1 MSTSAPAIAI
11 VQPVPVTDAMLI
23 STNIA
28 ETDYPE
34 WNGSTTYA
42 LRQRVI
48 LTSKHKIYE
57 SLQAGNVNRNPA
69 TEPTWWVEVG
79 PTNRWKAFDTSN
91 ITQTVTD
98 GGPPPTITYKLRPG
112 QAINALA
119 ALNVTNC
126 IELHVQMVD
135 PVDGNVYD
143 KKIDFT
149 ALPLSSTWWDWFFG
163 QRRAPTQSVMLDLP
177 AFPNVDLTLTFT
189 GGTALAVGV
198 IMFGQQ
204 QRYGLGVRYGARVG
218 IQDYSRKETN
228 EFGDAEL
235 VRRAFAKRARFD
247 MLIERGEVDPLQN
260 YLAGI
265 RAVPCLWVGTNEY
278 EATVVYGFYK
288 NFDILISYPEHAD
301 CELEIEGLT

>member
-1 MSTSAPAIAI
+1 MSTSAHAIVI
-11 VQPVPVTDAMLI
+11 VQPVPVTDAMLV
-23 STNIA
+23 STNVA
-28 ETDYPE
+28 ETDYPA
-34 WNGSTTYA
+34 WNSGATYA
-42 LRQRVI
+42 LGDRVI
-48 LTSKHKIYE
+48 LTSTHKIYE
-57 SLQAGNVNRNPA
+57 SIQSGNTNKNPA
-69 TEPTWWVEVG
+69 SERLWWVEVG

-91 ITQTVTD
+91 TTQTVTD
-98 GGPPPTITYKLRPG
+98 GGSPPTIAYTLRPG

-119 ALNVTNC
+119 VLNVTNC
-126 IELHVQMVD
+126 TELHVQVVN
-135 PVDGNVYD
+135 PGKGNVYD

-177 AFPNVDLTLTFT
+177 AFPSADLKLTFI
-189 GGTALAVGV
+189 GGAELAVGV

-204 QRYGLGVRYGARVG
+204 QRYGLGIRYGARVG

-228 EFGDAEL
+228 EFGDTTL
-235 VRRAFAKRARFD
+235 IRRAFAKRARFD

-260 YLAGI
+260 CLAGI

-278 EATVVYGFYK
+278 EATVVYGFYR

>member
-1 MSTSAPAIAI
+1 MSTSAHAIAI

-28 ETDYPE
+28 EADYPE
-34 WNGSTTYA
+34 WNSGTTYA
-42 LRQRVI
+42 LGDRVI
-48 LTSKHKIYE
+48 LTSTHRVYE
-57 SLQAGNVNRNPA
+57 SLQADNLNKNPT
-69 TEPTWWVEVG
+69 TEPTWWIEVG

-91 ITQTVTD
+91 TTQTVTD
-98 GGPPPTITYKLRPG
+98 GGSPPTIAYTLRPG

-119 ALNVTNC
+119 VLNVTNC
-126 IELHVQMVD
+126 TELHVQMVD
-135 PVDGNVYD
+135 FVYGTVYD
-143 KKIDFT
+143 KVISFV

-177 AFPNVDLTLTFT
+177 AFPNADLKLTFT
-189 GGTALAVGV
+189 GGAELAVGV

-228 EFGDAEL
+228 EFGDTTL
-235 VRRAFAKRARFD
+235 IRRAFAKRARFD

-265 RAVPCLWVGTNEY
+265 RAVPCLWVVTNEY